1 MANADAAFGFRP
13 INKDGSPYSGATVR
27 CVIATTSTAACFIGD
42 PVKLHANGSV
52 SGYQAV
58 AQAATTDPVYGVV
71 TAFEANPDALGDQYR
86 KTVTQRFCQVVRA
99 NQGQFFE
106 VQSDDDTTPLAETGV
121 GLNATYLIGTG
132 STFYG
137 TSGAE
142 LDSNTAA
149 ATSSLDL
156 QIHGLVDRA
165 DNLLAGTGSTNK
177 NVIVTF
183 NDSQSKNF
191 RTGV

>member
-1 MANADAAFGFRP
+1 
-13 INKDGSPYSGATVR
+13 
-27 CVIATTSTAACFIGD
+27 
-42 PVKLHANGSV
+42 V

-86 KTVTQRFCQVVRA
+86 KTLTQRFCQVVRA

-106 VQSDDDTTPLAETGV
+106 VQSDDVGTALTETDV

-142 LDSNTAA
+142 LDSNVAA